1 MKKIL
6 IVSHGT
12 LAKGNYEAAK
22 MIYGEAIDIIYL
34 CLEENMGI
42 ENYKKK
48 LTDIIRDISD
58 SDQIIVLADIK
69 GGSPYNSVVSIL
81 SEKGLL
87 KKSKILTGLNLPML
101 LSVLFIEN
109 EITDSEIFDIIATA
123 KEGIINF
130 RIDVEEEDEDNI

>member
-22 MIYGEAIDIIYL
+22 MFFGELTNVIYL

-42 ENYKKK
+42 EDYKKK
-48 LTDIIRDISD
+48 LTDVIQDISG
-58 SDQIIVLADIK
+58 SEQIVVLSDIK

-87 KKSKILTGLNLPML
+87 KKSKILTGLNLIML
-101 LSVLFIEN
+101 ISVLMIEN
-109 EITDSEIFDIIATA
+109 EITEKEVIDIIATA
-123 KEGIINF
+123 REGIINF
-130 RIDVEEEDEDNI
+130 KIEDKGQDEDTI

>member
-22 MIYGEAIDIIYL
+22 MIYGELTNITYL

-48 LTDIIRDISD
+48 LTDIIQDISD

-69 GGSPYNSVVSIL
+69 GGSPYNSAVSIL

-87 KKSKILTGLNLPML
+87 KKSKILTGLNLIML
-101 LSVLFIEN
+101 LSVLVVEN
-109 EITDSEIFDIIATA
+109 EITDKEIIDIIAAA
-123 KEGIINF
+123 KEGIVNF
-130 RIDVEEEDEDNI
+130 EIEDKDQEEDTI

>member
-1 MKKIL
+1 MKKIV

-12 LAKGNYEAAK
+12 LAKGTYEAAK
-22 MIYGEAIDIIYL
+22 MIYGELTNVIYL

-42 ENYKKK
+42 ENYKNK
-48 LTDIIRDISD
+48 LTDIIQDISNV
-58 SDQIIVLADIK
+58 DQIVVLSDIK

-101 LSVLFIEN
+101 LSILFIEN
-109 EITDSEIFDIIATA
+109 EITENEIMDIITTS
-123 KEGIINF
+123 KEGIISF
-130 RIDVEEEDEDNI
+130 KIGKEDQDVETI

>member
-22 MIYGEAIDIIYL
+22 MIYGELTNIIYL

-48 LTDIIRDISD
+48 LTDIIQDISD

-69 GGSPYNSVVSIL
+69 GGSPYNSAVSIL

-87 KKSKILTGLNLPML
+87 KKSKILTGLNLIML
-101 LSVLFIEN
+101 LSVLVIEN
-109 EITDSEIFDIIATA
+109 EITDKEIIDIIAAA
-123 KEGIINF
+123 KEGIVNF
-130 RIDVEEEDEDNI
+130 EIEDKDQEEDTI